1 MNRRRRVA
9 VGLAIA
15 AAVLLIGRGLAVA
28 YTDLAWY
35 RALGALPLW
44 RERAYDVISLHSLSF
59 VCAGLF
65 AFANL
70 SAIRRSI
77 VSLAFP
83 RRMGNVEFGEAVPG
97 RYLDRAVLIVSLAI
111 AGAMAFVVPP
121 WQQLALVRAAP
132 QFGERDPFYQNDLGF
147 YVAWLPFESRAYAW
161 TLTLLLLVSVV
172 VISLYALTPSLRWQG
187 GAFRVSVYVR
197 RHLAALA
204 SLLLV
209 LMAWSYRLDGFQLLT
224 HGSGPDGMFSYV
236 DHQWL
241 IPAYLS
247 LSVGVVAAAAL
258 VLASGWTGQ
267 LRLSFFTISGVLIF
281 SVALDLVLPSVVRR
295 MASRGELGSRE
306 RPYQATREAFTRR
319 AYSPAPAKG
328 ETLAPPGEVA
338 RFAAFADSGRIRA
351 LVAASRPTL
360 LVYPGAR
367 GAAIA
372 MKARNVAAP
381 ELGSGLE
388 RLAHAWAERRIDL
401 AWGSLP
407 ADARIVSNRDVRS
420 RAAALAPVFV
430 QGSTVPAMFFAD
442 TLVWIV
448 ELYSASN
455 RYPLSRHYKVGDR
468 DWSYF
473 RHAGTMLINS
483 RTAGVFIVPP
493 VSPDPIAADWR
504 KHFPELFR
512 AGSRDVLDVLTPTPS
527 IAAIEPSGP
536 RSSADSSFR
545 KDVTRLYDRMRA
557 ALTSGDL
564 KAFAAAW
571 DTLGTVIGR

>member
-9 VGLAIA
+9 VGLAVLA
-15 AAVLLIGRGLAVA
+15 ALLLIGRGLAVA
-28 YTDLAWY
+28 YTDFEWY

-44 RERAYDVISLHSLSF
+44 RERAYDVLSLHSLSF

-97 RYLDRAVLIVSLAI
+97 RYLDRAVIIVSLVI
-111 AGAMAFVVPP
+111 AAAMSFAVPP
-121 WQQLALVRAAP
+121 WQQLALVRAQP
-132 QFGERDPFYQNDLGF
+132 HFGERDPFYQNDLGF
-147 YVAWLPFESRAYAW
+147 YIAWLPFESRTYAW
-161 TLTLLLLVSVV
+161 TLTLLLLVSLV
-172 VISLYALTPSLRWQG
+172 VITLYALTPSLRWHG

-209 LMAWSYRLDGFQLLT
+209 LMAWSYRLDGFKLLT
-224 HGSGPDGMFSYV
+224 NGSGPDGMFSYV

-295 MASRGELGSRE
+295 MASRGELSSQE
-306 RPYQATREAFTRR
+306 RPYEATREAFTRR
-319 AYSPAPAKG
+319 AYSPP
-328 ETLAPPGEVA
+328 PPGEVT
-338 RFAAFADSGRIRA
+338 RFAAFADSARVRA
-351 LVAASRPTL
+351 LMNVARPEM

-372 MKARNVAAP
+372 LRARNMPAP
-381 ELGSGLE
+381 QLGSGFQ
-388 RLAHAWAERRIDL
+388 RLAHAWAERRVDL
-401 AWGSLP
+401 AWGELP
-407 ADARIVSNRDVRS
+407 SDARIVSNRDVRS
-420 RAAALAPVFV
+420 RAAALAPVFT

-442 TLVWIV
+442 TLVWII
-448 ELYSASN
+448 ELYSASA
-455 RYPLSRHYKVGDR
+455 RYPLSRHYVIADKE
-468 DWSYF
+468 WSYF

-483 RTAGVFIVPP
+483 RTGRAFIVPP
-493 VSPDPIAADWR
+493 VSVDPVNAAWR
-504 KHFPELFR
+504 THFPEVFLS
-512 AGSRDVLDVLTPTPS
+512 GSRDVLDALKPLPS
-527 IAAIEPSGP
+527 PPASRAPANAP
-536 RSSADSSFR
+536 AADSTFR
-545 KDVTRLYDRMRA
+545 REVSRLYARMRA
-557 ALTSGDL
+557 ALSMGDL

-571 DTLGTVIGR
+571 DTLGLVIGR